1 MSSYIQVA
9 GKSNLYLGFP
19 GNNYASLI
27 QIGEQMD
34 ETSLTVN
41 KFTHDVPGD
50 SHGGPQGP
58 PIEKQQLGM
67 TVSGRFQLSKWSQI
81 AKRLIEKHAVN
92 ATEGK
97 ITDSEI
103 GSLMLRDR
111 SFRIVI
117 APSKPNLIPFGEE
130 DAGKDWF
137 FRNFPCCVVSDPV
150 EYGQGTK
157 FSVLSFSFEAHRV
170 PVGHPYAIANTTNA
184 GIVYNRD
191 SNLVPGWNNGAL
203 Q

>member
-9 GKSNLYLGFP
+9 GKSEIYLGFP
-19 GNNYASLI
+19 DNSYASLI
-27 QIGEQMD
+27 HVGEQMD
-34 ETSLTVN
+34 ETSLTVT

-67 TVSGRFQLSKWSQI
+67 TVSGRFQLSKWNPI
-81 AKRLIEKHAVN
+81 AKRLIEKHGVN
-92 ATEGK
+92 AVEGK
-97 ITDSEI
+97 MAASEI
-103 GSLMLRDR
+103 GSLVIRDR

-117 APSKPNLIPFGEE
+117 APSKANVIPFGNE

-137 FRNFPCCVVSDPV
+137 FRNFPCCVVSDPI

-170 PVGHPYAIANTTNA
+170 PAGHPYAIANANNV
-184 GIVYNRD
+184 GVVYNRD